1 MKPDVNVVKAF
12 LLGLQD
18 DICAKLSAVD
28 GSDFVE
34 DSWQRE
40 AGGGGRSRVLR
51 DGGVFEQAGVNFSHV
66 HGDSMPASA
75 TAHRP

>member
-40 AGGGGRSRVLR
+40 AGGGGRSRRRRAQPGAARRRRL
-51 DGGVFEQAGVNFSHV
+51 
-66 HGDSMPASA
+66 
-75 TAHRP
+75 